1 MKVVS
6 VITKKKFKSF
16 GSVINDQ
23 LIDSMNKV
31 WLVCPGTLFAQF
43 IPRSFVDISVN

>member
-6 VITKKKFKSF
+6 VIIKKKFKFF
-16 GSVINDQ
+16 GPVINDQ

-31 WLVCPGTLFAQF
+31 WLVSPSTLFAQF
-43 IPRSFVDISVN
+43 IPQPFVDISAN